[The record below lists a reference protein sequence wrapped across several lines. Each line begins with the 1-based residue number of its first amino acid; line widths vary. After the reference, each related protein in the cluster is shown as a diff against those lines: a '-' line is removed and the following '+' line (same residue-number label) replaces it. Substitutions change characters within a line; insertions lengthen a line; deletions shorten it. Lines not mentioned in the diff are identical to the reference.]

1 MARKSAGKAAKK
13 AARMPAAAPSRDAG
27 EDVHLMEPMRIS
39 EENDARPEL
48 TEIVLDLS
56 KQSASFRSGL
66 PRGLS
71 EPLAEF
77 VRSMNCYYSNLI
89 EGHNT
94 HPVDIERALNNEL
107 SADPRKRDLQL
118 EAKAHI
124 EVQRWIDE
132 GGLQGKE
139 TTIGGVRDIHRR
151 FTNLLPDDLC
161 WVTNPSTGEA
171 NEGRGRR
178 DEDPRCQSRQSHRN
192 QSGGPASLY
201 EKLKSAS
208 RDLEILKR
216 SCLPA
221 LRTIASSTSTR
232 SPTAMVG

>member
-1 MARKSAGKAAKK
+1 
-13 AARMPAAAPSRDAG
+13 
-27 EDVHLMEPMRIS
+27 
-39 EENDARPEL
+39 
-48 TEIVLDLS
+48 
-56 KQSASFRSGL
+56 
-66 PRGLS
+66 
-71 EPLAEF
+71 
-77 VRSMNCYYSNLI
+77 MNCYYSNLI

-161 WVTNPSTGEA
+161 WVTNPSTGERMRVVA
-171 NEGRGRR
+171 GEMRTR
-178 DEDPRCQSRQSHRN
+178 DAKVGNHIAISPGALPRFM
-192 QSGGPASLY
+192 
-201 EKLKSAS
+201 
-208 RDLEILKR
+208 R
-216 SCLPA
+216 S
-221 LRTIASSTSTR
+221 
-232 SPTAMVG
+232 